1 MSILIKGIDM
11 PKDIDELRL
20 IINGTSIAIEPTKAI
35 QIPTPHGRLID
46 ADALFEAMVIIASL
60 IGRLAV
66 HINASEEGVI
76 GTIYEMIQD
85 VKEERENP
93 KGKKQ

>member
-1 MSILIKGIDM
+1 MNNNNYEAQFKKMVAEADEKTTLIFGAIT
-11 PKDIDELRL
+11 KDIPYPQVGVQG
-20 IINGTSIAIEPTKAI
+20 NA
-35 QIPTPHGRLID
+35 
-46 ADALFEAMVIIASL
+46 FEAMVIIASL

-85 VKEERENP
+85 AKEERENP

>member
-1 MSILIKGIDM
+1 MNNNNYEAQFKKMVAEADEKTTLIFGAIT
-11 PKDIDELRL
+11 KDIPYPQVGVQG
-20 IINGTSIAIEPTKAI
+20 NA
-35 QIPTPHGRLID
+35 
-46 ADALFEAMVIIASL
+46 FEAMVIIASL

-85 VKEERENP
+85 AKEERENP
-93 KGKKQ
+93 NGKKQ

>member
-1 MSILIKGIDM
+1 MNNNNYEAQFKKMVSEADEKTTLIFGAIT
-11 PKDIDELRL
+11 KDLPYPQVGVQG
-20 IINGTSIAIEPTKAI
+20 NA
-35 QIPTPHGRLID
+35 
-46 ADALFEAMVIIASL
+46 FEAMVIIASL
-60 IGRLAV
+60 IGRLAM

-85 VKEERENP
+85 AKESKDNL

>member
-1 MSILIKGIDM
+1 MNNNNYEAQFKKMVAEADEKTTLIFGAIT
-11 PKDIDELRL
+11 KDIPYPQVGVQG
-20 IINGTSIAIEPTKAI
+20 NA
-35 QIPTPHGRLID
+35 
-46 ADALFEAMVIIASL
+46 FEAMVIIASL

-85 VKEERENP
+85 AKEERESP

>member
-1 MSILIKGIDM
+1 MNNNNYEAQFKKMVAEADEKTTLIFGAIT
-11 PKDIDELRL
+11 KDIPYPQVGVQG
-20 IINGTSIAIEPTKAI
+20 NA
-35 QIPTPHGRLID
+35 
-46 ADALFEAMVIIASL
+46 FEAMVIIASL

>member
-1 MSILIKGIDM
+1 MNNNNYEAQFKKMVAEADEKTTLIFGAIT
-11 PKDIDELRL
+11 KDIPYPQVGVQG
-20 IINGTSIAIEPTKAI
+20 NA
-35 QIPTPHGRLID
+35 
-46 ADALFEAMVIIASL
+46 FEAMVIIASL

-76 GTIYEMIQD
+76 STIYEMIQD

-93 KGKKQ
+93 KGIKQ

>member
-1 MSILIKGIDM
+1 MNNNNYEAQFKKMVAEADEKTTLIFG
-11 PKDIDELRL
+11 
-20 IINGTSIAIEPTKAI
+20 AITPE
-35 QIPTPHGRLID
+35 IPYPQVGVQGN
-46 ADALFEAMVIIASL
+46 AFEAMVIIASL

-85 VKEERENP
+85 AKEGRENS